1 MGTRSV
7 KVRHSKASYVGGAI
21 GSFIFMLI
29 GLLVVIPATNYIG
42 GAVIHSTSNIQG
54 PEPTKGFGFL
64 KLFGILWTLIAVY
77 GFFFS
82 LYNIFS
88 QNGVPIMEIDMPDN
102 ESGADSHR
110 VTTGALPSSESRL
123 RELESLRGK
132 GLISQAEYD
141 DKRREILRDV

>member
-1 MGTRSV
+1 
-7 KVRHSKASYVGGAI
+7 
-21 GSFIFMLI
+21 
-29 GLLVVIPATNYIG
+29 
-42 GAVIHSTSNIQG
+42 
-54 PEPTKGFGFL
+54 
-64 KLFGILWTLIAVY
+64 
-77 GFFFS
+77 
-82 LYNIFS
+82 
-88 QNGVPIMEIDMPDN
+88 MEIDMPDN